1 MGVAIARRITPAA
14 ATAPRPI
21 ALAEMA
27 MDSLHKVFVDQTTLS

>member
-1 MGVAIARRITPAA
+1 VAP
-14 ATAPRPI
+14 APRAI